1 MSHDSTIPAGDR
13 ARYAALVRELG
24 EHDRRY
30 YVELAPTIPDVE
42 YDRLYRE
49 LRDLEAA
56 HPDWIDPNSPTQRV
70 APLPISAFPKVVRD
84 VPMLSLDNT
93 YSPTELQAFY
103 DRVIKGLHG
112 ETPR

>member
-1 MSHDSTIPAGDR
+1 MSEESSGSTTPAAGDR
-13 ARYAALVRELG
+13 ARYGALVRELG

-70 APLPISAFPKVVRD
+70 APMPISAFPKVVRD
-84 VPMLSLDNT
+84 GADAVARQH
-93 YSPTELQAFY
+93 LQ
-103 DRVIKGLHG
+103 
-112 ETPR
+112 PRPSCGRSTTA